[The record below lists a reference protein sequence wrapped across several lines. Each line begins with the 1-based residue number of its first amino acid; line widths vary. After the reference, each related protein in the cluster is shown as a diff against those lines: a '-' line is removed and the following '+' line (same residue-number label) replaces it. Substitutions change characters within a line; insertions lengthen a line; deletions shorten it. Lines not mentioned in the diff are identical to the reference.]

1 MVSKYC
7 EGPHRVRTDE
17 HGKVLGV
24 RLLVPDE
31 HLFWGE
37 IQNYNLRIRLKDRLD
52 DEFHRHLRHS
62 IPDCRY
68 PISIGLRTHRL
79 CSVGLLLE
87 FLLLVSEFAI
97 LRVVSFVFPLSCR
110 SEFSRSA

>member
-7 EGPHRVRTDE
+7 EGPRRVRTDE

-68 PISIGLRTHRL
+68 SHFHRPSDAPAVL
-79 CSVGLLLE
+79 G
-87 FLLLVSEFAI
+87 
-97 LRVVSFVFPLSCR
+97 R
-110 SEFSRSA
+110 SSP